1 MWGLIFLESST
12 QNIFSTGFSS
22 IKSDILI
29 SLAQWQYWWWFWFA
43 FVWSLYLLLIN
54 KIACQKVLKIKP
66 NVNTSIRGHG
76 KWGDFLAAI
85 LPSIWCLNIL
95 INSNFLL
102 RLIEW
107 QTESSLFII
116 RIRGRQWYWIYKFD
130 AKSIFDLYNAP
141 KNIGHN
147 NWFIIINNKMIS
159 SKNYSYLIYLK
170 TITTTHKNYWIENL
184 KKTNFNYLKT
194 TKLNVSTINN
204 IVPQTTLLTTELKQT
219 TLITN
224 FFKNNLLGSS
234 TIQLK
239 DSSNFLKLFFYNS
252 AQNFNNKNNLFLS
265 YLTQKNKS
273 SLTTGEV
280 ILKNRQQKKM
290 LSANSIQNVSKFNND
305 ISIINT
311 QNTKKHII
319 SKSNYNAYLVLKQKR
334 YTRKKII
341 APLIYTIKEKA
352 NILKIKYNV
361 ALNKNNQLESQKL
374 NVSDF
379 YKLLKKNK
387 ARAEGLSVTFSRRL
401 LRTKKTLV
409 LPIHVNITAV
419 TNSYDV
425 IHSWFVP
432 SLGLKMDCV
441 PGRSTHHTFFIE
453 NPGFYYGQCA
463 EVCGRYH
470 HHMPIRVCA
479 LPYDHFI
486 FWWNTFGITK
496 FFSNFKNTQSKIEF
510 ANKKFVW

>member
-1 MWGLIFLESST
+1 MESST
-12 QNIFSTGFSS
+12 QNIFNTGFSS

-54 KIACQKVLKIKP
+54 KIACQKVLKMKP
-66 NVNTSIRGHG
+66 NVNTSTRGHG

-130 AKSIFDLYNAP
+130 AKSIFDLYNTP

-147 NWFIIINNKMIS
+147 NWFIIVNNKMVS
-159 SKNYSYLIYLK
+159 SKNYGYLIYLK
-170 TITTTHKNYWIENL
+170 TVTTAHKTYWVDSL
-184 KKTNFNYLKT
+184 KKTNLNYLKT
-194 TKLNVSTINN
+194 TRLAAPVVIKELPQDLLFTTFKRASFFSNSFITIN
-204 IVPQTTLLTTELKQT
+204 EL
-219 TLITN
+219 
-224 FFKNNLLGSS
+224 
-234 TIQLK
+234 
-239 DSSNFLKLFFYNS
+239 SNYVKLFFYIS
-252 AQNFNNKNNLFLS
+252 EFATNNKNNLFLNY
-265 YLTQKNKS
+265 YLQNTNS
-273 SLTTGEV
+273 NLNSAEFV
-280 ILKNRQQKKM
+280 LKNRQNKKT
-290 LSANSIQNVSKFNND
+290 LSAGAIQNIAKFD
-305 ISIINT
+305 QLISIVT
-311 QNTKKHII
+311 AEPTKKNLI
-319 SKSNYNAYLVLKQKR
+319 SKSSYNAYLVLKQKR

-341 APLIYTIKEKA
+341 APLIYTLKEKE
-352 NILKIKYNV
+352 NILKIKYNSS
-361 ALNKNNQLESQKL
+361 LNKNNQIMSQKL

-387 ARAEGLSVTFSRRL
+387 ARSEGLAVTFSRRL

-486 FWWNTFGITK
+486 FWWNTFGATK
-496 FFSNFKNTQSKIEF
+496 FFSNFKTTQAKIEF